1 MLAKVRP
8 EFRSADLQDRNLM
21 RERSLA
27 DSPVTLH
34 AFGALMRDFS
44 TDLAKRGSSEG
55 YDYWAKKLQRLS
67 PDVQFMSGNWVGD
80 FFAKLNPLR
89 INARIAKRS
98 SQTKT
103 VAILKTGGGSSE
115 ECRVGKRCA
124 SAGRC

>member
-80 FFAKLNPLR
+80 FFAKLNPLW
-89 INARIAKRS
+89 INERIAKKIGR
-98 SQTKT
+98 
-103 VAILKTGGGSSE
+103 
-115 ECRVGKRCA
+115 A
-124 SAGRC
+124 SGRERGNQNG